1 MGKLLIGAALGIGML
16 WLAPSTGHASAFS
29 HPSNAKA
36 LVDQLQMRPR
46 LAQAGR
52 PDAPSVSRGDRQGSG
67 DASRGRRSGGGDS
80 ARSSRSGGDS
90 RAYRG
95 GGDDRRWR
103 GPRPDGYG
111 WRGPGPRYVGPGR
124 HYYRPWSR
132 RPYYGSIFGGIVLGT
147 IIGVAIVGV
156 VPPSPDP
163 DLCWYWADP
172 YRSRGYWDYCD

>member
-1 MGKLLIGAALGIGML
+1 MNRVFIATALGVIV
-16 WLAPSTGHASAFS
+16 LAFASANSQAGTFAR
-29 HPSNAKA
+29 PAFTKVIA
-36 LVDQLQMRPR
+36 DLVQTKPR
-46 LAQAGR
+46 LAQAGK
-52 PDAPSVSRGDRQGSG
+52 PDAGPGSSASPRGSG
-67 DASRGRRSGGGDS
+67 DASRGSRSGRDS
-80 ARSSRSGGDS
+80 SRSSRGGGDS
-90 RAYRG
+90 RAHRG

-111 WRGPGPRYVGPGR
+111 WRGPGPRYVGPPR